1 MEEKQI
7 DIWLVGNT
15 GLRNPARIADGFKLY
30 AQSPFVGQLVDGRND
45 VAFTRYLTEHGV
57 INNKPGKDVSGS
69 HARKW
74 RLMFE
79 RNGLIYPKIK
89 QSEGKQ
95 EDLGQIGRIT
105 PFGYAFLQA
114 DTYPAEQECFLRAM
128 SVEQIPTTIDK
139 DKLFSPLRW
148 ILAVM
153 LELEKRTG
161 SSEITRTEFAL
172 WGHTTDPTYDLNY
185 VVDNILD
192 LRKRRLA
199 APSKRVFD
207 RNEIN
212 ERSKR
217 YSKNK
222 NNFFDYTDM
231 NMRYLRITGVL
242 QRKGRG
248 LIIVPTKH
256 VVAEKIAKTTV
267 GSKSL
272 FEAKK
277 TLTNGATLPSDDL
290 ATAKELLSSVEK
302 MARDQCVYYD
312 ISDLDLDDTVAVN
325 IARHR
330 VEEALQLTNE
340 IAYADSQRHQWQEI
354 AEYMRLIEKG
364 GGVSGEEDEDSRIEV
379 PKDELPA
386 YLEWILWRAEL
397 AIDHMITEPNEVR
410 GFKIDSDFL
419 PVSTAGGGRG
429 DLYCEYQDFMLV
441 TEVSMSTS
449 SKQEAME
456 GEPVRRHVSDAID
469 NSNFPV
475 YGLFIAT
482 KIDTNTAETF
492 RHGVWY
498 DKQDSKRRLDIVPLT
513 LAQFREHFVAMFESG
528 NPNPEKLKDLILEC
542 AIRRDVLNGPE
553 WKLYIERTVQ
563 NRIQHAS
570 EVANGIAVGKLIIL
584 PGMTVEHP
592 LLGMGQILLAEVA
605 YWDKDNSTETIPFAN
620 QLPDGIKILADGQSL
635 EHEGKGLLRILSY
648 QVAFGDKLIPMKR
661 EDLLD
666 TARLYY

>member
-15 GLRNPARIADGFKLY
+15 GLRNPRRIAEGFELF
-30 AQSPFVGQLVDGRND
+30 AASPFVGKLYGYDNEYN
-45 VAFTRYLTEHGV
+45 FMRYLHEHGI
-57 INNKPGKDVSGS
+57 INNKPGKDQSAS

-79 RNGLIYPKIK
+79 RNGLIYPKVK
-89 QSEGKQ
+89 QNEGKQ
-95 EDLGQIGRIT
+95 EDLGQVGHIT
-105 PFGYAFLQA
+105 PFGYMFLQA

-128 SVEQIPTTIDK
+128 SVEQIPTTTDK

-172 WGHTTDPTYDLNY
+172 WGHTTDSTYDLNY

-222 NNFFDYTDM
+222 SNFFDYTDM

-256 VVAEKIAKTTV
+256 VVAEKIAKTTI

-272 FEAKK
+272 LDARKI
-277 TLTNGATLPSDDL
+277 LANGAPLPSDDL

-302 MARDQCVYYD
+302 MARDQCVDYD
-312 ISDLDLDDTVAVN
+312 ISDLDLDETVAVN

-449 SKQEAME
+449 SRQETME

-469 NSNFPV
+469 NSNCPV

-482 KIDTNTAETF
+482 RIDTNTAETF

-498 DKQDSKRRLDIVPLT
+498 DKQDNKRRLDIVPLT

-528 NPNPEKLKDLILEC
+528 NPKPEKLKNLILEC

-563 NRIQHAS
+563 NRIQQVS
-570 EVANGIAVGKLIIL
+570 EAANGIEAGKLIIH

-592 LLGMGQILLAEVA
+592 ELGMGQILLAEVA
-605 YWDKDNSTETIPFAN
+605 YRDKDNSIKTIPFAN

-635 EHEGKGLLRILSY
+635 EHEGKGLLEILSY

-666 TARLYY
+666 TTRLYY

>member
-1 MEEKQI
+1 MKEKQI

-30 AQSPFVGQLVDGRND
+30 AQSPYVGQLVDGKND
-45 VAFTRYLTEHGV
+45 VTFTRYLSEHGI
-57 INNKPGKDVSGS
+57 INNDPAKDTSGS

-79 RNGLIYPKIK
+79 RNGLMYPKIR
-89 QSEGKQ
+89 QSEGRQ
-95 EDLGQIGRIT
+95 EDLGQIGQIT
-105 PFGYAFLQA
+105 PFGYSFLQA
-114 DTYPAEQECFLRAM
+114 DTYPAQQECFLRAM
-128 SVEQIPTTIDK
+128 SVEQTPTTTDK

-153 LELEKRTG
+153 LELEKRTC
-161 SSEITRTEFAL
+161 SSELSRTEFAL
-172 WGHTTDPTYDLNY
+172 WGHTTDPTYDIDY

-192 LRKRRLA
+192 LRRRRKA
-199 APSKRVFD
+199 ASSKRVFD
-207 RNEIN
+207 RNEIT
-212 ERSKR
+212 ERGKV
-217 YSKNK
+217 YPKK
-222 NNFFDYTDM
+222 KGNFFDYADM

-248 LIIVPTKH
+248 LVIVPTKH
-256 VVAEKIAKTTV
+256 EIAEKLAKTVVSNET
-267 GSKSL
+267 L
-272 FEAKK
+272 FEARV
-277 TLTNGATLPSDDL
+277 TLVNGAPLPSDNF
-290 ATAKELLSSVEK
+290 ATAKELLISIEK
-302 MARDQCVYYD
+302 MAKSQSVYYD
-312 ISDLDLDDTVAVN
+312 ISDLNLDNAVDVN
-325 IARHR
+325 TARLR

-340 IAYADSQRHQWQEI
+340 QAYADRQRDEWQEI
-354 AEYMRLIEKG
+354 AGYMRLIEKG
-364 GGVSGEEDEDSRIEV
+364 GGVSSEEDEESRIEV

-397 AIDHMITEPNEVR
+397 AIDNMITEPNQVR

-449 SKQEAME
+449 SRQEAME

-469 NSNFPV
+469 NSNCPV

-482 KIDTNTAETF
+482 RIDTNTAETF

-498 DKQDSKRRLDIVPLT
+498 DKQDNKRRLDIVPLT

-528 NPNPEKLKDLILEC
+528 NPKPEKLRDLILEC

-563 NRIQHAS
+563 NQIQNAS
-570 EVANGIAVGKLIIL
+570 KVASGIDADKLVIM
-584 PGMTVEHP
+584 PGMIVEHP
-592 LLGMGQILLAEVA
+592 AFGMGQVLLAEVVNKNKG
-605 YWDKDNSTETIPFAN
+605 DSLGTIPFAN
-620 QLPDGIKILADGQSL
+620 QLPDGIRILPDGKSL
-635 EHEGKGLLRILSY
+635 EHAGKGLLEILSY
-648 QVAFGDKLIPMKR
+648 QVAFGDRLIPMKR
-661 EDLLD
+661 EDLL
-666 TARLYY
+666 TTTHLYY

>member
-30 AQSPFVGQLVDGRND
+30 AQSPFVGQLVDGKND
-45 VAFTRYLTEHGV
+45 VSFTRYLSEHGV

-79 RNGLIYPKIK
+79 RNGLIYPKVK

-95 EDLGQIGRIT
+95 EDLGQIGQIT
-105 PFGYAFLQA
+105 PFGYTFLQA

-128 SVEQIPTTIDK
+128 SVEQIPTTTDS

-153 LELEKRTG
+153 LELERRTG

-172 WGHTTDPTYDLNY
+172 WGHTTDPTYDLDY

-192 LRKRRLA
+192 LRKRRSD

-212 ERSKR
+212 ERSKN
-217 YSKNK
+217 YPKNK

-256 VVAEKIAKTTV
+256 VVAEKLAKTTT
-267 GSKSL
+267 GTESL
-272 FEAKK
+272 FAARK
-277 TLTNGATLPSDDL
+277 TLANGAHLPSDNL
-290 ATAKELLSSVEK
+290 VTAKELLASVEK
-302 MARDQCVYYD
+302 MAKEQCVYYD
-312 ISDLDLDDTVAVN
+312 ISDLNLDDTAAVN

-330 VEEALQLTNE
+330 VEEALQLINE
-340 IAYADSQRHQWQEI
+340 ITFADNQRYQWKEI

-386 YLEWILWRAEL
+386 YLEWVLWRAEL
-397 AIDHMITEPNEVR
+397 AIDHLITEPNQVR

-449 SKQEAME
+449 SRQEAME

-469 NSNFPV
+469 NSSCPV

-482 KIDTNTAETF
+482 RIDTNTAETF

-498 DKQDSKRRLDIVPLT
+498 DKQDNKRRLDIVPLT
-513 LAQFREHFVAMFESG
+513 LTQFREHFVAMFESG
-528 NPNPEKLKDLILEC
+528 NSKPERLKDLILEC
-542 AIRRDVLNGPE
+542 AIRRDVLSGPE
-553 WKLYIERTVQ
+553 WKEYIDRTVQ
-563 NRIQHAS
+563 GRIRLANNGDS
-570 EVANGIAVGKLIIL
+570 EIGHTGEIIL

-592 LLGMGQILLAEVA
+592 VFGMGQILLAEVIYRA
-605 YWDKDNSTETIPFAN
+605 KGDSIGTIPFAR
-620 QLPDGIKILADGQSL
+620 QLPDGIRMMSDGINL
-635 EHEGKGLLRILSY
+635 EHEGKGLLEILTY
-648 QVAFGDKLIPMKR
+648 QVAFGDRLIPMRR
-661 EDLLD
+661 EDLL
-666 TARLYY
+666 TTTRLYY

>member
-15 GLRNPARIADGFKLY
+15 GLRNPRRIAEGFELF
-30 AQSPFVGQLVDGRND
+30 AASPFVGKLYGRDNEYN
-45 VAFTRYLTEHGV
+45 FMRYLHEHGI
-57 INNKPGKDVSGS
+57 INNKPGKDQSAS

-79 RNGLIYPKIK
+79 RNGLIYPKVK
-89 QSEGKQ
+89 QNEGKQ
-95 EDLGQIGRIT
+95 EDLGQVGHIT
-105 PFGYAFLQA
+105 PFGYMFLQA

-128 SVEQIPTTIDK
+128 SVEQIPTTTDK

-172 WGHTTDPTYDLNY
+172 WGHTTDSTYDLNY

-222 NNFFDYTDM
+222 SNFFDYTDM

-256 VVAEKIAKTTV
+256 VVAEKIAKTTI

-272 FEAKK
+272 LDARKI
-277 TLTNGATLPSDDL
+277 LANGAPLPSDDL

-312 ISDLDLDDTVAVN
+312 ISDLDLDETVAVN

-449 SKQEAME
+449 SRQEAME

-469 NSNFPV
+469 SSNCPV

-482 KIDTNTAETF
+482 RIDTNTAETF

-498 DKQDSKRRLDIVPLT
+498 DKQDNKRRLDIVPLT

-528 NPNPEKLKDLILEC
+528 NPKPEKLKNLILEC

-563 NRIQHAS
+563 NRIQQVS
-570 EVANGIAVGKLIIL
+570 EAANGIEAGKLIIH

-592 LLGMGQILLAEVA
+592 ELGMGQILLAEVA
-605 YWDKDNSTETIPFAN
+605 YLDKDNSIKTIPFAN
-620 QLPDGIKILADGQSL
+620 QLPDGIKILADGHSL
-635 EHEGKGLLRILSY
+635 EHEGKGLLEILSY

-666 TARLYY
+666 TTRLYY